1 MNRPTLY
8 LSGPMS
14 GLPEFNHP
22 AFKAAAAKLR
32 AAGYQVVCPTENGLP
47 PDAPWDQHM
56 RADIAAMVAQCNAIA
71 LLPGCQDSKGARL
84 ELDIAVGLNF
94 RASTVEGWLESAR
107 LIAEAESLME
117 A

>member
-1 MNRPTLY
+1 MTHPTLY

-22 AFKAAAAKLR
+22 AFKAAAAELR

-47 PDAPWDQHM
+47 PDAPWEQHM

-71 LLPGCQDSKGARL
+71 LLPGSQNSKGARL

-94 RASTVEGWLESAR
+94 RAGSVEGWLELAR
-107 LIAEAESLME
+107 LIAEVESLME

>member
-1 MNRPTLY
+1 MTHPILY

-14 GLPEFNHP
+14 GLPAFNHP

-71 LLPGCQDSKGARL
+71 LLPGWRESKGACL

-94 RASTVEGWLESAR
+94 RACTVDGWLESAR